1 MNGFHENKEISRHP
15 YQNHGEMIE
24 HAETTIPLQKDSD
37 ISQSSEAPQ
46 GLGLQLTRHDAASR

>member
-15 YQNHGEMIE
+15 YQNHSEMIE

-37 ISQSSEAPQ
+37 IFQSSEAPQ
-46 GLGLQLTRHDAASR
+46 